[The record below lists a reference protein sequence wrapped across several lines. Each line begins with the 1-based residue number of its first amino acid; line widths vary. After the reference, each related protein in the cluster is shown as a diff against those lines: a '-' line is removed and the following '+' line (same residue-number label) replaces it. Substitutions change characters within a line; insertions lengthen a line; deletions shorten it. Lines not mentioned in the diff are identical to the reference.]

1 MNESAK
7 NALIGF
13 FIIAASS
20 LAIWMLLFLHPSVG
34 DGKQKLQVRFSYIN
48 QVDVG
53 TRVTYSGLP
62 IGQVTH
68 IEELPVEEMRGK
80 VDSLGR
86 IYVYQLTLAIDS
98 GIKVYNSDTIS
109 LETSG
114 LLGEKSIDITPRM
127 PKKGKELAL
136 IGSNEILYAQSVSS
150 IESAFS
156 QVEKVGKQVTVTLDY
171 INDFFEINS
180 PTLTRGVV
188 AIADSFQS
196 ASHLLETA
204 EKRGMMDQTAN
215 LVDNLTD
222 ITAAIND
229 PVALHATVQ
238 NIATISQAFA
248 DGSSDITQTLA
259 NLRALTTSGS
269 VAMENFAKITGT
281 IADGK
286 GSIGRMIESDDFY
299 LHVVSLMGKVDTLL
313 NDVNHYGILFHLN
326 KGWQRT
332 RMQRMVALSDLSS
345 PDQFKRYLNE
355 EVDTVSTALARI
367 ELLLEKA
374 SDKGDKEKILQS
386 DVFKRDF
393 VELMQSVQN
402 LDNILKLYTEQLV
415 SPQGSQ

>member
-20 LAIWMLLFLHPSVG
+20 LVIWMLLFLHPSVG
-34 DGKQKLQVRFSYIN
+34 DGKQKLHVRFSYIN

-62 IGQVTH
+62 VGQVTH
-68 IEELPVEEMRGK
+68 IKELPVNSMRDH
-80 VDSLGR
+80 VDTLGR
-86 IYVYQLTLAIDS
+86 IYVYELTLAIDS
-98 GIKVYNSDTIS
+98 DVKVYSSDTIH

-114 LLGEKSIDITPRM
+114 LLGEKSIDITPRL
-127 PKKGKELAL
+127 PQKGQAL
-136 IGSNEILYAQSVSS
+136 VEVQPGAILYAQSVSS

-156 QVEKVGKQVTVTLDY
+156 QVEKVGKKVTVTLDF
-171 INDFFEINS
+171 INNFFDKNNAV
-180 PTLTRGVV
+180 LTRGI
-188 AIADSFQS
+188 AGIADTFE
-196 ASHLLETA
+196 ASGRLLKVA
-204 EKRGMMDQTAN
+204 EKRGLMDQTAN

-229 PVALHATVQ
+229 PVALHALVQ

-248 DGSSDITQTLA
+248 DGSGDITQTLA
-259 NLRALTTSGS
+259 NLSRLTDSGTL
-269 VAMENFAKITGT
+269 AMDNIAQITET
-281 IADGK
+281 IASGK
-286 GSIGRMIESDDFY
+286 GSIGKLIESDDFY
-299 LHVVSLMGKVDTLL
+299 LHVVSMMSKVDTLL
-313 NDVNHYGILFHLN
+313 NDVNHYGVLFHLN

-332 RMQRMVALSDLSS
+332 RMQRASTLESLNS
-345 PDQFKRYLNE
+345 PQEFKRYLNQ

-374 SDKGDKEKILQS
+374 SDKGSKEKILKS

-393 VELMQSVQN
+393 VQLMQSVQN
-402 LDNILKLYTEQLV
+402 LDGILKLYTEEITGQA
-415 SPQGSQ
+415 Q

>member
-34 DGKQKLQVRFSYIN
+34 DGKQKLHVRFSYIN

-53 TRVTYSGLP
+53 TRVTYAGLP

-68 IEELPVEEMRGK
+68 IEELPVEQMRGK

-98 GIKVYNSDTIS
+98 NIKVYNSDTIS

-127 PKKGKELAL
+127 PKKGAELAL
-136 IGSNEILYAQSVSS
+136 IKPNEIVYAQSVSS

-171 INDFFEINS
+171 INDFFEVNN
-180 PTLTRGVV
+180 PTLTRGVA
-188 AIADSFQS
+188 AIADTFQS
-196 ASHLLETA
+196 AGHLLETA

-215 LVDNLTD
+215 LVDNLAD

-248 DGSSDITQTLA
+248 DSSGDITQALA
-259 NLRALTTSGS
+259 SLRELTSSGS
-269 VAMENFAKITGT
+269 VAMDNFAKITGK
-281 IADGK
+281 IAAGK
-286 GSIGRMIESDDFY
+286 GSIGRLIESDDFY

-345 PDQFKRYLNE
+345 PGQFKRYLNE

-374 SDKGDKEKILQS
+374 SQKEDKEKILQS

-402 LDNILKLYTEQLV
+402 LDNILKLYTEQLA
-415 SPQGSQ
+415 SPQAAQ